1 MNETD
6 LHHFQHYQNSCP
18 SAEAIVKNIT
28 WSQVSSNPALPA
40 KLLRLFFH
48 DCFVKG
54 CDASILLDNPQSEKQ
69 AGPNQSLGGF
79 VLIDAIKA
87 QLEKQ
92 CPGKVSCADIIALV
106 TRDRAV
112 SFQFKAS
119 LWQVETG
126 RRDGTVSLAS
136 NVILPSPLSGFDG
149 LKQSFASKGL
159 SVSDLVALSG
169 AHTMGRANCAF
180 VTPRLFTFNG
190 NGGVDPL
197 LDAAYAN
204 SLKKTCPRAPPA
216 AATVEMDPGGSLKF
230 DASYFVALKKN
241 QGLFLSDAA
250 LLQDPVAAKLAS
262 GFQDQKTFLAA
273 FVQSVRRMG
282 AVGALTGN
290 AGQIRKQ
297 CRAVNS

>member
-1 MNETD
+1 M
-6 LHHFQHYQNSCP
+6 P
-18 SAEAIVKNIT
+18 SRDIFIR
-28 WSQVSSNPALPA
+28 Q
-40 KLLRLFFH
+40 
-48 DCFVKG
+48 G

-92 CPGKVSCADIIALV
+92 CPGKVSCADIIAL
-106 TRDRAV
+106 
-112 SFQFKAS
+112 FKAS

-149 LKQSFASKGL
+149 LKQSFAS
-159 SVSDLVALSG
+159 